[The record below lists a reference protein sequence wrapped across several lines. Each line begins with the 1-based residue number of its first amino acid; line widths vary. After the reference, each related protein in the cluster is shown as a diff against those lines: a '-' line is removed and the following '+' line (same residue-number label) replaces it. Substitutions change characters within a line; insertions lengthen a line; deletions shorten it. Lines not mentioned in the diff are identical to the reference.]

1 MRQAA
6 AAKEAENQR
15 LTKEAK
21 EAEERKEQE
30 AWEALK
36 QESAREEEQKR
47 IEEEEKSKRHPAEEL
62 HEIFNTLYASRARQE
77 VTYDPG
83 FRERSMQLSRKILT
97 QCEVIKSSTDKP
109 MNIDEDPNSNS
120 TDSAKLKAA

>member
-1 MRQAA
+1 M
-6 AAKEAENQR
+6 
-15 LTKEAK
+15 
-21 EAEERKEQE
+21 
-30 AWEALK
+30 
-36 QESAREEEQKR
+36 
-47 IEEEEKSKRHPAEEL
+47 KRHPAEEL
-62 HEIFNTLYASRARQE
+62 HEIFNTLYAALARQE

-97 QCEVIKSSTDKP
+97 QCEVIKASTDKP